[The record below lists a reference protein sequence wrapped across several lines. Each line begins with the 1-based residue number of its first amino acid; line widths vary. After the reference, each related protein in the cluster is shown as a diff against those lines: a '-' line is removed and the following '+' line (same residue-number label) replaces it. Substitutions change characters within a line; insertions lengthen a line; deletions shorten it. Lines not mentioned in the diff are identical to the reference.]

1 MEYKSIKPFIGKYVK
16 IFAKE
21 YSYKGVLT
29 NVVSEF
35 DTSSG
40 EEEIELLINAGTDK
54 YYEDIPFSHIKKIE
68 LA

>member
-1 MEYKSIKPFIGKYVK
+1 MEYQKIKPFIGKCVK
-16 IFAKE
+16 IFVKE
-21 YSYKGVLT
+21 NSYKGVLT
-29 NVVSEF
+29 NVMSEF

-40 EEEIELLINAGTDK
+40 EEEIELLINVGVNR